1 MEHST
6 DVHVELVK
14 LVDGT
19 SRAHVPQ
26 YAVVQHQVVSGV
38 KGRTVPLVVIG
49 QVRVV
54 EGQGLLPRLDV
65 INLRPKD
72 QVIRTT
78 TKKQSLCTWSFS
90 LTFRCL

>member
-38 KGRTVPLVVIG
+38 KGRTVPLVVVG
-49 QVRVV
+49 QARVIK
-54 EGQGLLPRLDV
+54 GQQLLTCLDV
-65 INLRPKD
+65 IDLE
-72 QVIRTT
+72 RTQ
-78 TKKQSLCTWSFS
+78 KKVK
-90 LTFRCL
+90 LTS